1 MSKFAVKGAAT
12 GTGTFTLESPATN
25 TDRTFT
31 LPDTDGS
38 FITADGSGNVRRYSV
53 TPQHLTTRQSVIKV
67 FMQTL
72 RAFKTPQS
80 AQLRSGTTPQVL
92 CLRRLVKVL

>member
-38 FITADGSGNVRRYSV
+38 FITADGSGNVTISGG
-53 TPQHLTTRQSVIKV
+53 LTLT
-67 FMQTL
+67 
-72 RAFKTPQS
+72 
-80 AQLRSGTTPQVL
+80 SGTANGDAYL
-92 CLRRLVKVL
+92 NGSKVLTSGSALTFDGSSLGIGVSPTQR